1 MMQTKGLLMPT
12 VAKQLYCS
20 RCNKNL
26 GEINKGRIKN
36 GAVLL
41 CGACNYKLL
50 QLENKL
56 KNIKNKDFDIFD
68 TFKKAGINL

>member
-1 MMQTKGLLMPT
+1 MPT

-26 GEINKGRIKN
+26 GEMNKGRIKS

-41 CGACNYKLL
+41 CSGCNYNLL
-50 QLENKL
+50 VLENKW
-56 KNIKNKDFDIFD
+56 KGATKSDFQNI
-68 TFKKAGINL
+68 FKEFEKAGLNI